1 MSRLG
6 YTYQGASAP
15 SGRSDTRFVVMT
27 ATARMP
33 STVKA
38 RYRRVAVVEIEPGAT
53 PRMISTHARGV
64 VAIVETWERLS
75 VGRTDRC
82 AFARAMREASA
93 LCARLDLDRRRYS
106 GPESIV
112 LADMLR
118 ERSEPAIEV
127 ES

>member
-1 MSRLG
+1 
-6 YTYQGASAP
+6 
-15 SGRSDTRFVVMT
+15 
-27 ATARMP
+27 MP

-112 LADMLR
+112 LVDMLR